1 MSLVLR
7 LVECGVRD
15 VGRRRWLLVYTLC
28 YLALTDALF
37 RFGGSG
43 ARAVQ
48 SLTNVVLGLVP
59 LVSLLFG
66 TMYLYHAR
74 EYIQLMLAQPVGR
87 RALYVGLYGGLSLP
101 LAASFLA
108 GVGLPLA
115 WHGGVA
121 EAGRGVAI
129 LLGVGV
135 ALTAIFTGLAFVIAL
150 GVADRAGGLAA
161 AILVWLAAVVLYDGG
176 VLLLVIALRD
186 HPLEAPLIGAMLL
199 NPIDLA
205 RVVLLLQFDLGILA
219 GYTGAVFARAFGT
232 AAGSLGAAASL
243 AIWMLAPFLVG
254 LRQFA
259 RKDL

>member
-1 MSLVLR
+1 VSLVLR
-7 LVECGVRD
+7 LVECGLRD

-28 YLALTDALF
+28 YLGLTDALF

-43 ARAVQ
+43 DRAIL

-59 LVSLLFG
+59 LVSLVFG

-74 EYIQLMLAQPVGR
+74 EFIQMMLAQPVGR
-87 RALYVGLYGGLSLP
+87 GALYVGLYGGLAIP

-115 WHGGVA
+115 WHGGLA
-121 EAGRGVAI
+121 DAGRGAAI

-135 ALTAIFTGLAFVIAL
+135 TLTAIFTGLAFVISL
-150 GVADRAGGLAA
+150 GVTDRAGGLAV
-161 AILVWLAAVVLYDGG
+161 AILVWLGAVVLYDGA

-186 HPLEAPLIGAMLL
+186 YPLEAPLIGAMLA

-205 RVVLLLQFDLGILA
+205 RVTLLMQFDLGVLA

-232 AAGSLGAAASL
+232 TAGTLGAAGTL
-243 AIWMLAPFLVG
+243 AVWVAAPFLIG